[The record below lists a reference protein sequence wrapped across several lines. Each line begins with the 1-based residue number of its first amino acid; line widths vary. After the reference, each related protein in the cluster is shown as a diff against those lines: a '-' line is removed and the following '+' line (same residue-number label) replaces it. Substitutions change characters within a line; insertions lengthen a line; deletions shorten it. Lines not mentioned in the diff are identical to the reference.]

1 MQASFCQQLRAM
13 VLRNYLLKRRNS
25 SELLSE
31 LCFPIV
37 CVLLIVIVKYAVRPQ
52 PRPAATFPVK
62 PLTHFSIDTSKPIFV
77 ATPLLLKNDVS
88 SMMQKISRRLNSVSF
103 KLFYSEKS
111 AEKEYLER
119 QDEVSAGIMFEKATD
134 NTSAGGIRYIIRMP
148 LNSTAS
154 NSKVF
159 SEDDWSC
166 VENDDSKCEAN
177 FYLHSGHAL
186 LQTIIDGVL
195 IEKETKT
202 VLPNFDVKVQ
212 MMDIQEH
219 LPDVAMIIPF
229 YFMFAYSFFI
239 SCLTVNIVAER
250 EERAREGMFMM
261 GLRNSVFWASWSV
274 LYFVIIAAVT
284 VAITLVATLAKLFEN
299 SNMFLLFIMLMLYGL
314 SIVALAFF
322 LTTFFNKA
330 HTAGAVTSLPT
341 IIIAVLYV
349 ATIHT
354 PELVDKQAVHI
365 KGFTEWSLPALW
377 LVCLFPPLAFAFA
390 VELAVFLDTERGGMD
405 FNTIY
410 ETEFPLLAPLL
421 MLIADIFL
429 YILLAVYLDHVIPHD
444 SGPRYGPGYFL
455 RSSYWCP
462 QALTGEE
469 GEVREEKRISGP
481 NMEPVS
487 QEMRT
492 RRAITINNVTKTY
505 GQRKTDFRKLLEC
518 IFPFCRRLARD
529 EEVTAVRKLSLELY
543 EGQITALLGH
553 NGAGKTSVI
562 NMLSGLTRPSSG
574 SATIYG
580 YDVFSEAG
588 MANIRGMCGIC
599 LQRHSLYPE
608 LTAAEHLQIF
618 AALKGI
624 PHDQISL
631 EISQVLKA
639 VGLTSNA
646 NVPSSVLTGGQK
658 RKLAVALAIIGDPK
672 VLLLD
677 EPTTGMDPFS
687 RRYLWS
693 LLKNYKEGRVILLS
707 THFMDEADILA
718 DRKAILG
725 KGKLQ
730 CVGSSLYLKHRF
742 GMGYHLNMVVGHN
755 CQPRKVTDFLEEY
768 VRGVVYPRIHG
779 KELAY
784 TIPLSELDN
793 FVQLFK
799 ALEETDGDGV
809 TKAESLGI
817 LNYSVSMPTLEEV
830 FLKLGTV
837 RYVCVEED
845 GGGEITCS
853 PTSKKTR
860 LSVSTAPESQ
870 PYGSSVDPR
879 PAIKAQDKNNKM
891 TEPER
896 PAVNAQGKSHE
907 MTEPKKPEV
916 EVQNSPVE
924 PEASLSPDMSRMEVF
939 PHRPVPNLPSSG
951 AEMNPTRR
959 RFFALLK
966 LRFLKLLYSRGTLM
980 TLFTLPM
987 GFVAGILLT
996 PRATNYPMK
1005 LSADL
1010 YVRPV
1015 NSTSQRPLPA
1025 FLLYDLVRDSISR
1038 DFCKAL
1044 SADYAVR
1051 WYTAANI
1058 SRVTRHFVGV
1068 RILATDSATGMIKS
1082 YAILYD
1088 FVAVH
1093 SLPAAINAIST
1104 ALLRQ
1109 AGSSR
1114 DIVASSKPWPSVLTE
1129 GSDTG
1134 FAFGL
1139 MVGLAFTLMAPSL
1152 GIFVISDRTSRCRN
1166 QLRISGVSPY
1176 LYWASTCL
1184 FGILVCLFPTALCI
1198 VIAFAAG
1205 VVSLTT
1211 VGAVVALVLL
1221 FMTSSQA
1228 YLVVVLFCC
1237 LCFNKEDTAKAI
1249 TTNILSMCG
1258 MASYMAVAMLE
1269 SVSQEKQAA
1278 SFHVAF
1284 VCINPMY
1291 TVFGGVHYIHK
1302 VYRTVSLQARYPLL
1316 VDYFTF
1322 DSKIP
1327 VCLIANVVDTV
1338 LGYAL
1343 LVLIDKCT
1351 LVGSIQE
1358 TVGLSKPKYV
1368 ENRAADDNNSPDEDE
1383 DVAVERMKVETLAR
1397 MGIDN
1402 SNTVAYVR
1410 QLRREFSSTSR
1421 RTGREAANTDKVA
1434 VKNLSF
1440 AVNKGEVLGLMG
1452 HNGSGKTTTVR
1463 MMTGEIRPTCG
1474 SVVIARSQI
1483 RSNIGGGLM
1492 DVGFCPQID
1501 ALWEPLDLTDHLM
1514 IYAAIKGVPQ
1524 RDTHHIVN
1532 YFIESLKLQPYR
1544 DKPVRRLSYGTRR
1557 KLSYAIAMLG
1567 NPKVVL
1573 LDEPSTGM
1581 DPRSKRFF
1589 WDTISSSF
1597 EGSDRGAILTT
1608 HYMEEADALCS
1619 RVGILVNGQLE
1630 CLGPTQRLKSRF
1642 GKGYVLDVKLSA
1654 AHHMS
1659 QDNLK
1664 EVMARLENYLV
1675 EHFPN
1680 SRCLE
1685 KYGECALYKI
1695 PSEYVVLSSAFEAME
1710 NARRLFE
1717 VEYSFSQATLEQV
1730 FMHFARHEEDRPDGA
1745 NQRRLM
1751 ECGQSGTR
1759 LSETWQ
1765 LSK

>member
-1 MQASFCQQLRAM
+1 
-13 VLRNYLLKRRNS
+13 
-25 SELLSE
+25 
-31 LCFPIV
+31 
-37 CVLLIVIVKYAVRPQ
+37 
-52 PRPAATFPVK
+52 
-62 PLTHFSIDTSKPIFV
+62 
-77 ATPLLLKNDVS
+77 
-88 SMMQKISRRLNSVSF
+88 
-103 KLFYSEKS
+103 
-111 AEKEYLER
+111 
-119 QDEVSAGIMFEKATD
+119 
-134 NTSAGGIRYIIRMP
+134 
-148 LNSTAS
+148 
-154 NSKVF
+154 
-159 SEDDWSC
+159 
-166 VENDDSKCEAN
+166 
-177 FYLHSGHAL
+177 
-186 LQTIIDGVL
+186 
-195 IEKETKT
+195 
-202 VLPNFDVKVQ
+202 
-212 MMDIQEH
+212 
-219 LPDVAMIIPF
+219 
-229 YFMFAYSFFI
+229 
-239 SCLTVNIVAER
+239 
-250 EERAREGMFMM
+250 MFMM

-444 SGPRYGPGYFL
+444 SGPRYGPG
-455 RSSYWCP
+455 
-462 QALTGEE
+462 
-469 GEVREEKRISGP
+469 
-481 NMEPVS
+481 
-487 QEMRT
+487 
-492 RRAITINNVTKTY
+492 
-505 GQRKTDFRKLLEC
+505 
-518 IFPFCRRLARD
+518 D
-529 EEVTAVRKLSLELY
+529 EEVTA
-543 EGQITALLGH
+543 
-553 NGAGKTSVI
+553 
-562 NMLSGLTRPSSG
+562 
-574 SATIYG
+574 
-580 YDVFSEAG
+580 
-588 MANIRGMCGIC
+588 
-599 LQRHSLYPE
+599 
-608 LTAAEHLQIF
+608 
-618 AALKGI
+618 
-624 PHDQISL
+624 ISL

-693 LLKNYKEGRVILLS
+693 LLKNYKEGR
-707 THFMDEADILA
+707 
-718 DRKAILG
+718 
-725 KGKLQ
+725 
-730 CVGSSLYLKHRF
+730 
-742 GMGYHLNMVVGHN
+742 
-755 CQPRKVTDFLEEY
+755 PRKVTDFLEEY

-837 RYVCVEED
+837 R
-845 GGGEITCS
+845 
-853 PTSKKTR
+853 
-860 LSVSTAPESQ
+860 
-870 PYGSSVDPR
+870 
-879 PAIKAQDKNNKM
+879 
-891 TEPER
+891 
-896 PAVNAQGKSHE
+896 
-907 MTEPKKPEV
+907 
-916 EVQNSPVE
+916 
-924 PEASLSPDMSRMEVF
+924 
-939 PHRPVPNLPSSG
+939 
-951 AEMNPTRR
+951 
-959 RFFALLK
+959 
-966 LRFLKLLYSRGTLM
+966 
-980 TLFTLPM
+980 
-987 GFVAGILLT
+987 
-996 PRATNYPMK
+996 
-1005 LSADL
+1005 
-1010 YVRPV
+1010 
-1015 NSTSQRPLPA
+1015 
-1025 FLLYDLVRDSISR
+1025 
-1038 DFCKAL
+1038 
-1044 SADYAVR
+1044 
-1051 WYTAANI
+1051 
-1058 SRVTRHFVGV
+1058 
-1068 RILATDSATGMIKS
+1068 ILATDSATGMIKS

-1129 GSDTG
+1129 
-1134 FAFGL
+1134 
-1139 MVGLAFTLMAPSL
+1139 
-1152 GIFVISDRTSRCRN
+1152 
-1166 QLRISGVSPY
+1166 
-1176 LYWASTCL
+1176 
-1184 FGILVCLFPTALCI
+1184 
-1198 VIAFAAG
+1198 
-1205 VVSLTT
+1205 
-1211 VGAVVALVLL
+1211 
-1221 FMTSSQA
+1221 
-1228 YLVVVLFCC
+1228 
-1237 LCFNKEDTAKAI
+1237 
-1249 TTNILSMCG
+1249 
-1258 MASYMAVAMLE
+1258 
-1269 SVSQEKQAA
+1269 
-1278 SFHVAF
+1278 
-1284 VCINPMY
+1284 
-1291 TVFGGVHYIHK
+1291 
-1302 VYRTVSLQARYPLL
+1302 
-1316 VDYFTF
+1316 
-1322 DSKIP
+1322 
-1327 VCLIANVVDTV
+1327 ANVVDTV

-1685 KYGECALYKI
+1685 KYDSACVL
-1695 PSEYVVLSSAFEAME
+1695 PSGAFISAG
-1710 NARRLFE
+1710 
-1717 VEYSFSQATLEQV
+1717 VTLEANGTECTCPELTV
-1730 FMHFARHEEDRPDGA
+1730 DNDPDLGPRPALCCDKVEGAQEKAKADKLSAKVKKLGAKCTKRKNATKCQERVRNLEAKLAKVNQNNDTQGPTCAERKAAERERDIASLASHLAKCEKKSGKTAEKCLKRAALKAMKIKGMERKGKKQETGQDEVDGA
-1745 NQRRLM
+1745 SEAGSNDRCAKFKGKRAEKCLERVAAKSGQDKNSGDRDTGKTTGAEKCAKFKGKRAEKCLERVAAKSGQDKNSGDRDTGKTTGAEKCAKFKGKRAEKCLERVAAKSGQDKNSGDRDTGKTTGAEKCAKFKGKRAQRCM
-1751 ECGQSGTR
+1751 ERMEAKEDQDLIDRCVNLTGTEAKKCLQR
-1759 LSETWQ
+1759 DQKQ
-1765 LSK
+1765 LEKEMQEKCAKFQGKRAKECMVKMAKKAERMRKKAGRAQKRASSKAA